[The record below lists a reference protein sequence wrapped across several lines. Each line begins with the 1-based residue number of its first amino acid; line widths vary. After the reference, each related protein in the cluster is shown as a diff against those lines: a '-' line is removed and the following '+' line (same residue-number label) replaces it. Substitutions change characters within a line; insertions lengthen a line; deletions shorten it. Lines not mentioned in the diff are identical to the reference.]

1 MQPSNSGYTTGGVGG
16 DFFAPDR
23 PGLCSSLLIFS
34 YPTARYFAGKGNFSM
49 RLSSSVRRTVPAL
62 GRAALTAL
70 AMSGFLATGAAA
82 SSALDD
88 GINAYRH
95 GEFEKSAGIFSSLAD
110 NGDAT
115 AQYLL
120 SCQTIN
126 GVGVAANEDAG
137 WALMEQASDNN
148 NPDASVVMARR
159 LEAVGG
165 AKDDIRGLYTAA
177 AQHNNTQAML
187 WLALDAL
194 DQGDGAK
201 AEAHLKQAWELGD
214 PRAATLLANR
224 FAKSDVDRLTYLRR
238 AAQHGEMR
246 AAAYLA
252 EEARTVDDKAE
263 AVGWCAIATGMPG
276 HNEDVDWKTIGEAV
290 EKNCGQFDKD
300 LSPKD
305 RAINRERVDHF
316 LAGFF
321 ENYEPWQPWRACAVD

>member
-1 MQPSNSGYTTGGVGG
+1 
-16 DFFAPDR
+16 
-23 PGLCSSLLIFS
+23 LISSYLI
-34 YPTARYFAGKGNFSM
+34 ARYFAGKGNFPM
-49 RLSSSVRRTVPAL
+49 CLSSSLHRTASAL
-62 GRAALTAL
+62 GCAAVTAL

-88 GINAYRH
+88 GISAYRH
-95 GEFEKSAGIFSSLAD
+95 GEFGKSAEIFASLAN

-126 GVGVAANEDAG
+126 GVGVTADEDAG
-137 WALMEQASDNN
+137 WSLMEQASDNN
-148 NPDASVVMARR
+148 NADASVVMARR
-159 LEAVGG
+159 LEAMGG
-165 AKDDIRGLYTAA
+165 DKDKIRGLYIAA
-177 AQHNNTQAML
+177 AQKNNTQAML

-194 DQGDGAK
+194 DRGDPAQ

-224 FAKSDVDRLTYLRR
+224 FAKSDIDRLTYLRR

-276 HNEDVDWKTIGEAV
+276 HNEDVDWKTIGDAV

-321 ENYEPWQPWRACAVD
+321 KNYQPWQPWRACAVD

>member
-1 MQPSNSGYTTGGVGG
+1 MFDPPGTFLPEPPQPGTFLPEPPQN
-16 DFFAPDR
+16 DR
-23 PGLCSSLLIFS
+23 PDTMKNIIAHRSNRSGPKHRHPVIGAVILAIAANLAFV
-34 YPTARYFAGKGNFSM
+34 GN
-49 RLSSSVRRTVPAL
+49 
-62 GRAALTAL
+62 AAQ
-70 AMSGFLATGAAA
+70 A

-88 GINAYRH
+88 GITAYRH
-95 GEFEKSAGIFSSLAD
+95 GAFDKSAAILTPLA
-110 NGDAT
+110 NGGDAT

-126 GVGVAANEDAG
+126 GVGITADEEAGWNMMEKAANN
-137 WALMEQASDNN
+137 LQ
-148 NPDASVVMARR
+148 PDASVILARK
-159 LEAVGG
+159 LEAEN
-165 AKDDIRGLYTAA
+165 APRDQIRNLYQQAA
-177 AQHNNTQAML
+177 DKNNTQAML

-194 DQGDGAK
+194 DRGEGAK
-201 AEAHLKQAWELGD
+201 AEAHLKQAWQLGD

-276 HNEDVDWKTIGEAV
+276 HNEDIDWKTIGDAV

-300 LSPKD
+300 LSDKD

-321 ENYEPWQPWRACAVD
+321 RNYQPWQPWRACAVD

>member
-1 MQPSNSGYTTGGVGG
+1 MKANCQ
-16 DFFAPDR
+16 DR
-23 PGLCSSLLIFS
+23 PSGLFWRFFS
-34 YPTARYFAGKGNFSM
+34 PAWHRNVRQDTMKNIIARSAKPSCLKATRVGA
-49 RLSSSVRRTVPAL
+49 LALATVIALMITLGADPAL
-62 GRAALTAL
+62 
-70 AMSGFLATGAAA
+70 A

-88 GINAYRH
+88 GIKAYRH

-126 GVGVAANEDAG
+126 GVGVSADEEAG
-137 WALMEQASDNN
+137 WSLMEQASDNN

-159 LEAVGG
+159 LEAMGG
-165 AKDDIRGLYTAA
+165 DKADIRNLYTAA
-177 AQHNNTQAML
+177 AQKNNTQAML

-194 DQGDGAK
+194 DQGEAAK

-276 HNEDVDWKTIGEAV
+276 HNEDIDWKTIGDAV
-290 EKNCGQFDKD
+290 EENCGQFDKD
-300 LSPKD
+300 LTPKD

-316 LAGFF
+316 LAEFF
-321 ENYEPWQPWRACAVD
+321 GNYEPWQPWRACAVE